1 MKNRQ
6 TQQNHVKKISIIH
19 INNTENNPEML
30 KYSNNKRNTLTKTIN
45 NNRNNNTL
53 KQYNTINDI
62 NRIPKVYRPK
72 TKSNSDNFNNN
83 NNYINKRE
91 INSNKNNQGKLHLI
105 RKSEG
110 QLPSYYYITSNNI
123 NNKSKKTIDLHQ
135 QSNSNYHEINQI
147 KKNHRT
153 QQNSR
158 DKKPIYTNHST
169 IFISSSSRHSKEK
182 IRNITKNVNINKI
195 VKNMP
200 KLNLAKLKEISKD
213 YTKKPQTS
221 RTILTNNKIEQIKN
235 IKKQNH
241 IQNIEKEENKVKFSR
256 RLEITEKTEVL
267 LPNQT
272 FKPYEQFENKEKP
285 IIEIKKNKDGTNLK
299 IIKEILIKTTIENSL
314 IDVPKINIVK
324 NAPQVTLIKQKIT
337 KEYITTIKFYSNI
350 IDFDENTNIINS
362 NININN
368 NNNNININ
376 NKSENQRKKNNS
388 NHELIEIKPEKPV
401 NAKNGQNLINHE
413 KEIKINNEPLTDR
426 GTNGFEKNNIYKSL
440 INEKNKRN
448 IKNTVYSNV
457 INNNIIKPHKRN
469 SNSKKNAKIDNMI
482 RKNIQNK
489 NFHTIGN
496 IHRKNKYSGN
506 IGINTNL
513 NINQNQ
519 DGNLMD
525 NNNNINEISSINK
538 NINNISKDKLKF
550 LTSKEFN
557 NLQGLSNESQLLSN
571 IMNVNGSV
579 NSFSISESKYSSKN
593 LFDIPFN
600 LDLEKNES
608 EKLEEKE
615 KIIFS
620 EKEKDKKEENEK
632 NEQNEEK
639 KVINNS
645 ENKYEKLNEFIIKFN
660 DEKEKPDSNINNPN
674 GEKTEKGKSKLI
686 ENQNEEK
693 ILNQMQ
699 LSNINLTLK
708 EFEENENDDNNAYY
722 GENTNNFDKRDL
734 TGSIM
739 FINSNIDKNIH
750 IQNGLENYSINM
762 DGNSITDNFNIIEGG
777 NLLTK
782 NDKEFIDKQE
792 NIKNEIKA
800 ENKMEDII
808 PDNNLD
814 EKEEEIENEI
824 EDENKFYSPLNKY
837 ENKFNLDQI
846 NPF

>member
-19 INNTENNPEML
+19 INNTENNPEII

-91 INSNKNNQGKLHLI
+91 INSNKNHQGKLHLI

-221 RTILTNNKIEQIKN
+221 RTILTNNKIEQNKN
-235 IKKQNH
+235 IIKQNH

-272 FKPYEQFENKEKP
+272 FKPYEQFEKKEKP

-368 NNNNININ
+368 NNNNIN

-457 INNNIIKPHKRN
+457 INNTIIKPHKRN

-482 RKNIQNK
+482 RKNIQNQ

-608 EKLEEKE
+608 EKL
-615 KIIFS
+615 
-620 EKEKDKKEENEK
+620 
-632 NEQNEEK
+632 
-639 KVINNS
+639 
-645 ENKYEKLNEFIIKFN
+645 

-693 ILNQMQ
+693 LLNQMQ

-824 EDENKFYSPLNKY
+824 EDENKF
-837 ENKFNLDQI
+837 NLDQI